1 MSHLF
6 QERLTLRVLGRIS
19 FIITVTLLTSAGVA
33 LVFSEPVFPFLYTA
47 LLTGLSGFLLSYF
60 TKKNE
65 EEIIIQQKEA
75 FLSVTLSW
83 IFISL
88 AGSLPYIFSGSIPSF
103 TDAFFESVSG
113 FTTTGSSILTDI
125 EILPRSILFWRSL
138 THWIGGIGIIVL
150 FIIIMPSLREGGYH
164 LFTLESSFQEKIQ
177 PRIRSVG
184 QRLALIYLTLTVSEI
199 VLLLAGGMNLFESVC
214 HAFGTIATGG
224 FSPKNTSIGG
234 YSPFIQYVIMAFM
247 LLSGTNFIIHYYLI
261 KKSFSKIKT
270 NDEVKFYYLVV
281 FIIGT
286 IITLIL
292 IFKMGKPVE
301 EAFRE
306 SFFQVIS
313 IVTCTGYATA
323 DYLLWPS
330 LGWLILFFAMFLGGS
345 TGSTA
350 GGIKMA
356 RHLLIY
362 KNIRRFFRE
371 SIHPHAIFPL
381 KLNGNIICESTNK
394 SIMTFIATY
403 LVIYVAGSFLLRL
416 TGLDGATALSAAATT
431 MAGIGPGIGTIGPA
445 ANFAHLPDFA
455 KLILT
460 LLMILGRLEIYTV
473 LILFTRNFWKE

>member
-1 MSHLF
+1 
-6 QERLTLRVLGRIS
+6 
-19 FIITVTLLTSAGVA
+19 
-33 LVFSEPVFPFLYTA
+33 
-47 LLTGLSGFLLSYF
+47 
-60 TKKNE
+60 
-65 EEIIIQQKEA
+65 
-75 FLSVTLSW
+75 
-83 IFISL
+83 
-88 AGSLPYIFSGSIPSF
+88 
-103 TDAFFESVSG
+103 
-113 FTTTGSSILTDI
+113 
-125 EILPRSILFWRSL
+125 
-138 THWIGGIGIIVL
+138 
-150 FIIIMPSLREGGYH
+150 
-164 LFTLESSFQEKIQ
+164 
-177 PRIRSVG
+177 
-184 QRLALIYLTLTVSEI
+184 
-199 VLLLAGGMNLFESVC
+199 
-214 HAFGTIATGG
+214 
-224 FSPKNTSIGG
+224 
-234 YSPFIQYVIMAFM
+234 
-247 LLSGTNFIIHYYLI
+247 
-261 KKSFSKIKT
+261 
-270 NDEVKFYYLVV
+270 VKFYYLVV

-286 IITLIL
+286 IITLTL

-403 LVIYVAGSFLLRL
+403 LVIYVAGSFLLSL